1 MSTDCRRA
9 FFVLTLPVQPG
20 LRWCWRS
27 HDSDKLL
34 APPGAVLLLT
44 RATSAP
50 LLATQCQPTA
60 SGCTFSCKAAQL
72 ANLSSLGGCGVT
84 LTATSSVSGTAPAT
98 YGVNAGHAY
107 PWSGSYADGSWIA
120 FMQRLGGEPRC
131 AALR

>member
-1 MSTDCRRA
+1 MSA
-9 FFVLTLPVQPG
+9 SLLNG
-20 LRWCWRS
+20 LG
-27 HDSDKLL
+27 LL
-34 APPGAVLLLT
+34 LLLT
-44 RATSAP
+44 QAQSTP

-60 SGCTFSCKAAQL
+60 SGCTASCKAAQL

-120 FMQRLGGEPRC
+120 FMQRLGGAPRC
-131 AALR
+131 AALC